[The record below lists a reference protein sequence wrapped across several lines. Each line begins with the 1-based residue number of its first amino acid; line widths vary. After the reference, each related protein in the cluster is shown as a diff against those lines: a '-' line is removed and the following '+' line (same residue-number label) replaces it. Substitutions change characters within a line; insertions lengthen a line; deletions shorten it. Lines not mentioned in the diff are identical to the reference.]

1 MKSNVSLEKVQ
12 EANPNMTRQQILA
25 QEGLGSPDL
34 TIDTSCH
41 KKTYGDKMQLKKM
54 KKYHKQFGAKLNTAG
69 AKNAFY
75 SQAMKGLTKR
85 SNVIITTT

>member
-1 MKSNVSLEKVQ
+1 MKSNVSLEQVQ
-12 EANPNMTRQQILA
+12 KENPHMTRQQILA
-25 QEGLGSPDL
+25 KEGLGAFDL

-69 AKNAFY
+69 AKNAFF
-75 SQAMKGLTKR
+75 SQAVKSLTKR